1 MHKILISLEN
11 VPCVEIVCLS
21 TFVWFGGGGGGFSF
35 VFLFFYYNQSSNLST
50 EQAFIFTVR
59 QGCLHHLFS
68 KASMPKGK
76 PT

>member
-11 VPCVEIVCLS
+11 VPCVEIVSLDVCL
-21 TFVWFGGGGGGFSF
+21 VWGGGL
-35 VFLFFYYNQSSNLST
+35 VLVLFFYYNQSSNLST

>member
-21 TFVWFGGGGGGFSF
+21 TFVWFGGGGLVLVLFF
-35 VFLFFYYNQSSNLST
+35 CFFYYNQSSNLST

>member
-21 TFVWFGGGGGGFSF
+21 TFVWFGGVLVLVLFF
-35 VFLFFYYNQSSNLST
+35 CFFYYNQSSNLST

>member
-21 TFVWFGGGGGGFSF
+21 TFVWFGGGL
-35 VFLFFYYNQSSNLST
+35 VLVLFFYYNQSSNLST

>member
-1 MHKILISLEN
+1 MHKILIRLEN

-21 TFVWFGGGGGGFSF
+21 TFVWFGGGLVLV
-35 VFLFFYYNQSSNLST
+35 VFCFCFFYYNQSSNLST

-59 QGCLHHLFS
+59 QDCLHHLFS
-68 KASMPKGK
+68 NASMPKGK